1 MRFRILGPLEVQVD
15 DGWSGIN
22 APKWRTVLAVLLLQ
36 PGQVVSTDRLITE
49 VWPDDTPNRATN
61 LISVYVHRLR
71 RLIGDPEGKVL
82 TTRAPGYQL
91 LVDPEDIDAGRFA
104 QLVTAGRRALSA
116 GDFEQASALL
126 GQALGLWQGSRALT
140 DVPPSALVG
149 AEASRL
155 EESRVE
161 AVQLAIQADLGC
173 GRHAQV
179 VGQLHRLLA
188 DHPLREELWA
198 LLMRALQG
206 SGRQAEAL
214 EAYAQARE
222 VIAEELGVDP
232 SAELQQLYE
241 HMLRADPSSPSAS
254 PTPVPSDSP
263 FAISVIPAPVE
274 PAPAGQAAEPPP
286 DPASQPTAAARAGAP
301 LPLVAQLPADIQDFT
316 GRDEQVQAL
325 RDLIGGPRRVDSPG
339 AVIVAAVI
347 GAGGLGKTTLA
358 VHAAHLLR
366 GQFPDGQ
373 LYARM
378 LGAAAHPATPGDV
391 LARFLRDLGMDPAS
405 IPASEEERA
414 AHYRSRLTDRKVLI
428 VLDDAHDAAQVRPLL
443 PGSASCAVLITT
455 RNRLPD
461 LSGSRYVDL
470 DVLGPA
476 EARAMFAG
484 IIGPGRAAAEPE
496 ATSEVLTACA
506 GLPLA
511 IRIAGARLTAR
522 TNWTVRTI
530 ADRLSDER
538 RRLDWLRTGDLA
550 VRACFEVSFTSL
562 PGRAE
567 ADGVDP
573 AHAFRLLGLWPGS
586 SVGLPAAAALLG
598 EPDES
603 VADAL
608 EVLVDAQLLQEPAAD
623 RYRFHDLLKAYA
635 AERAV
640 AQEGPGT
647 RDAAV
652 RRVLS
657 WYLHTAV
664 AMARVLSPHR
674 ELIAPEQVEPGT
686 VPLAFSTVEA
696 ALDWGEQE
704 RTNLVAATRLAAAAG
719 LHDLAWQLPVAA
731 YSFFYRR
738 TYWEEW
744 LVSHDV
750 ALDSVRQIGDRR
762 GEASVLS
769 NIGMAYARRRMEEGV
784 TYFQQTL
791 DIRREI
797 GDRRGEAQAAN
808 NAAYANLLLGRFDEA
823 LDQLRLALSV
833 QREVG
838 HRYGEGIALN
848 NLGEAYIELG
858 RPAEAVE
865 WFGQAL
871 AVYRELGARPVEADT
886 LSNLGTANANLGRL
900 DEALGYLRQA
910 EETHHEVGDRYGEAV
925 DLKQLG
931 EVHRR
936 AGSARA
942 AGQAWARALAI
953 FDALGNEE
961 QVREMSERLSGLSN
975 NGAGWDSPE

>member
-1 MRFRILGPLEVQVD
+1 M
-15 DGWSGIN
+15 
-22 APKWRTVLAVLLLQ
+22 
-36 PGQVVSTDRLITE
+36 
-49 VWPDDTPNRATN
+49 
-61 LISVYVHRLR
+61 
-71 RLIGDPEGKVL
+71 
-82 TTRAPGYQL
+82 
-91 LVDPEDIDAGRFA
+91 
-104 QLVTAGRRALSA
+104 
-116 GDFEQASALL
+116 
-126 GQALGLWQGSRALT
+126 
-140 DVPPSALVG
+140 
-149 AEASRL
+149 
-155 EESRVE
+155 
-161 AVQLAIQADLGC
+161 
-173 GRHAQV
+173 
-179 VGQLHRLLA
+179 
-188 DHPLREELWA
+188 
-198 LLMRALQG
+198 
-206 SGRQAEAL
+206 
-214 EAYAQARE
+214 
-222 VIAEELGVDP
+222 
-232 SAELQQLYE
+232 
-241 HMLRADPSSPSAS
+241 
-254 PTPVPSDSP
+254 
-263 FAISVIPAPVE
+263 
-274 PAPAGQAAEPPP
+274 
-286 DPASQPTAAARAGAP
+286 
-301 LPLVAQLPADIQDFT
+301 AQLPADIQDFT

>member
-1 MRFRILGPLEVQVD
+1 MQFRMLGPLEVQVD
-15 DGWSGIN
+15 GSWSGIN
-22 APKWRTVLAVLLLQ
+22 AAKWRTVLAVLLLQ
-36 PGQVVSTDRLITE
+36 PGEVVSTDRLISE
-49 VWPDDTPNRATN
+49 AWPDKTPNRATN

-71 RLIGDPEGKVL
+71 RLIDDHDGKVL
-82 TTRAPGYQL
+82 TTRPPGYQL
-91 LVDPEDIDAGRFA
+91 LVDAMDIDAGQFA
-104 QLVTAGRRALSA
+104 QLAADGRQALSA
-116 GDFEQASALL
+116 RDFEQASTVL
-126 GQALGLWQGSRALT
+126 GQALDLWQGSRALA
-140 DVPPSALVG
+140 DVPPSALVS

-155 EESRVE
+155 EESRIE
-161 AVQLAIQADLGC
+161 AVQLHIQADLGC

-179 VGQLHRLLA
+179 VSQLHRLLA

-198 LLMRALQG
+198 LLMRALYT

-214 EAYAQARE
+214 EAYAKARE

-232 SAELQQLYE
+232 SAELQQLYQR
-241 HMLRADPSSPSAS
+241 MLQADSGTPPAS
-254 PTPVPSDSP
+254 RTPVPADSP
-263 FAISVIPAPVE
+263 FAAPVPAAPVE
-274 PAPAGQAAEPPP
+274 PAPAGQAAGPA
-286 DPASQPTAAARAGAP
+286 DPATQAAAAGTDEP
-301 LPLVAQLPADIQDFT
+301 LPLMAQLPADIADFT

-325 RDLIGGPRRVDSPG
+325 QDLLGGPRRVSSPG

-366 GQFPDGQ
+366 DQFPDGQ

-391 LARFLRDLGMDPAS
+391 LARFLRDLGMNPES
-405 IPASEEERA
+405 IPASEDERA
-414 AHYRSRLTDRKVLI
+414 AHFRSRLTGRRVLI

-455 RNRLPD
+455 RNRMPD
-461 LSGSRYVDL
+461 LASSRYVDL
-470 DVLGPA
+470 DVLGPD
-476 EARAMFAG
+476 EAGAMFAG
-484 IIGPGRAAAEPE
+484 IIGPARAAAEPE

-511 IRIAGARLTAR
+511 IRIAGARLAAR
-522 TNWTVRTI
+522 TTWTVRTI

-538 RRLDWLRTGDLA
+538 RRLDWLKTGDLA
-550 VRACFEVSFTSL
+550 VRACFEVSFSSL
-562 PGRAE
+562 PRRAA

-640 AQEGPGT
+640 AEEVPGT

-674 ELIAPEQVEPGT
+674 ERIDPGEPEPGSA
-686 VPLAFSTVEA
+686 PLTFSTVEA

-704 RTNLVAATRLAAAAG
+704 RTNLVAATRLAAASG
-719 LHDLAWQLPVAA
+719 LHEVAWRLPVAA
-731 YSFFYRR
+731 FSFYYRR

-744 LVSHDV
+744 LVSHDI
-750 ALDSVRQIGDRR
+750 ALDSARQAGDRA
-762 GEASVLS
+762 GEAWVL
-769 NIGMAYARRRMEEGV
+769 NDLGMAYARRRMAEGV
-784 TYFQQTL
+784 SYFQQAL

-808 NAAYANLLLGRFDEA
+808 NAAYANLLLGRSDEA
-823 LDQLRLALSV
+823 LDQLQHALSV

-858 RPAEAVE
+858 RPAEAVD
-865 WFGQAL
+865 WLGQAL
-871 AVYRELGARPVEADT
+871 AVWEELGARPVEADT

-925 DLKQLG
+925 DLKELG

-936 AGSARA
+936 VGSARDA
-942 AGQAWARALAI
+942 EQAWARALAI
-953 FDALGNEE
+953 FDVLGNEE
-961 QVREMSERLSGLSN
+961 QVREMTERLSALSN
-975 NGAGWDSPE
+975 GA

>member
-1 MRFRILGPLEVQVD
+1 MQFRILGPLEVQVD
-15 DGWSGIN
+15 EGWSGIN
-22 APKWRTVLAVLLLQ
+22 AAKWRTVLAVLLLQ

-71 RLIGDPEGKVL
+71 RLIGDPDGKVL

-91 LVDPEDIDAGRFA
+91 LIDAGDIDAGRFA
-104 QLVTAGRRALSA
+104 QLTSAGRQALSA
-116 GDFEQASALL
+116 GDYERASSVL
-126 GQALGLWQGSRALT
+126 GEAVGLWQGSRALA
-140 DVPPSALVG
+140 DVPPSALVS

-155 EESRVE
+155 EESRIE
-161 AVQLAIQADLGC
+161 AMQLSIQADLGC
-173 GRHAQV
+173 GRHGQV
-179 VGQLHRLLA
+179 VSQLHRLLA
-188 DHPLREELWA
+188 DYPLREELWA

-232 SAELQQLYE
+232 SAELQQLYQR
-241 HMLRADPSSPSAS
+241 MLQADSGAASAS
-254 PTPVPSDSP
+254 PTPIPADSP
-263 FAISVIPAPVE
+263 FLIPVTPAPVE
-274 PAPAGQAAEPPP
+274 PAPAGQAAEPLPE
-286 DPASQPTAAARAGAP
+286 PARQPAAAAGAP

-316 GRDEQVQAL
+316 GRDDQVQAL
-325 RDLIGGPRRVDSPG
+325 RDLLGGPRRVDSPG

-366 GQFPDGQ
+366 SQFPDGQ

-391 LARFLRDLGMDPAS
+391 LARFLRDLGMDPAR

-496 ATSEVLTACA
+496 AASEVLTACA

-538 RRLDWLRTGDLA
+538 RRLDWLKTGDLA

-640 AQEGPGT
+640 AEEVPGT

-686 VPLAFSTVEA
+686 VPVAFSTVEA

-719 LHDLAWQLPVAA
+719 LHDVAWQLPVAA

-750 ALDSVRQIGDRR
+750 ALDSVRRIGDRR
-762 GEASVLS
+762 GEASVLN

-936 AGSARA
+936 VGSARDA
-942 AGQAWARALAI
+942 EQAWARALTI
-953 FDALGNEE
+953 FDALGNAE

-975 NGAGWDSPE
+975 NGAGGGGAE

>member
-1 MRFRILGPLEVQVD
+1 MQFRMLGPLEVQVD
-15 DGWSGIN
+15 GSWSGIN
-22 APKWRTVLAVLLLQ
+22 AAKWRTVLAVLLLQ

-49 VWPDDTPNRATN
+49 VWPEETPARATN

-71 RLIGDPEGKVL
+71 RLIADPEGKVL

-91 LVDPEDIDAGRFA
+91 LIDPEDTDAGRFA
-104 QLVTAGRRALSA
+104 RLAAEGRQALQASQ
-116 GDFEQASALL
+116 FEQASAVL
-126 GQALGLWQGSRALT
+126 GAALGLWQGTRALT
-140 DVPPSALVG
+140 DVPPSTLVG

-155 EESRVE
+155 EESRIE
-161 AVQLAIQADLGC
+161 AVQLHIQADLGC

-188 DHPLREELWA
+188 DYPLREELWA
-198 LLMRALQG
+198 LLMRALYR

-222 VIAEELGVDP
+222 VIADELGVDP
-232 SAELQQLYE
+232 SAELQQLYQR
-241 HMLRADPSSPSAS
+241 MLQADSGTPPAS
-254 PTPVPSDSP
+254 RTPVPADSP
-263 FAISVIPAPVE
+263 FASPVT
-274 PAPAGQAAEPPP
+274 PAPAEPAAAGQAEPVPE
-286 DPASQPTAAARAGAP
+286 PASQPGAGPP
-301 LPLVAQLPADIQDFT
+301 LPLVAQLPADIPDFT

-325 RDLIGGPRRVDSPG
+325 RDLLGGPRRVDSPG

-414 AHYRSRLTDRKVLI
+414 ARYRSRLTDRKVLI

-470 DVLGPA
+470 DVLGPP

-484 IIGPGRAAAEPE
+484 IIGPDRAAAEPD
-496 ATSEVLTACA
+496 ATREVLTACA

-522 TNWTVRTI
+522 TTWTVRTI

-538 RRLDWLRTGDLA
+538 RRLDWLKTGDLA

-562 PGRAE
+562 PGAE

-586 SVGLPAAAALLG
+586 SVGLPAAAAMLG
-598 EPDES
+598 EPLET

-640 AQEGPGT
+640 AGELLST

-674 ELIAPEQVEPGT
+674 ELTTPEQLEPGT
-686 VPLAFSTVEA
+686 VPVAFSTVEA

-719 LHDLAWQLPVAA
+719 LHDVAWQLPVAA

-750 ALDSVRQIGDRR
+750 ALDSVRQIGDRQ
-762 GEASVLS
+762 GEASVLN

-784 TYFQQTL
+784 RYFQQTL

-858 RPAEAVE
+858 RPAEAVD

-936 AGSARA
+936 VGSARDA
-942 AGQAWARALAI
+942 EQAWARALAI

-961 QVREMSERLSGLSN
+961 QAREMSERLSGLSN
-975 NGAGWDSPE
+975 NGAGAGDAE

>member
-1 MRFRILGPLEVQVD
+1 MQFRMLGPLEVQVD
-15 DGWSGIN
+15 GSWSGIN
-22 APKWRTVLAVLLLQ
+22 AAKWRTVLAVLLLQ

-49 VWPDDTPNRATN
+49 VWPEETPARATN

-71 RLIGDPEGKVL
+71 RLIADPEGKVL

-91 LVDPEDIDAGRFA
+91 LIDPEDTDAGRFA
-104 QLVTAGRRALSA
+104 RLAAEGRQALQASQ
-116 GDFEQASALL
+116 FEQASAVL
-126 GQALGLWQGSRALT
+126 GAALGLWQGTRALT
-140 DVPPSALVG
+140 DVPPSTLVG

-155 EESRVE
+155 EESRIE
-161 AVQLAIQADLGC
+161 AVQLHIQADLGC

-188 DHPLREELWA
+188 DYPLREELWA
-198 LLMRALQG
+198 LLMRALYR

-222 VIAEELGVDP
+222 VIADELGVDP
-232 SAELQQLYE
+232 SAELQQLYQR
-241 HMLRADPSSPSAS
+241 MLQADSGTPPAS
-254 PTPVPSDSP
+254 RTPVPADSP
-263 FAISVIPAPVE
+263 FASPVT
-274 PAPAGQAAEPPP
+274 PAPAEPAAAGQAEPVPE
-286 DPASQPTAAARAGAP
+286 PASQPGAGPP
-301 LPLVAQLPADIQDFT
+301 LPLVAQLPADIPDFT

-325 RDLIGGPRRVDSPG
+325 RDLLGGPRRVDSPG

-414 AHYRSRLTDRKVLI
+414 ARYRSRLTDRKVLI

-470 DVLGPA
+470 DVLGPP

-484 IIGPGRAAAEPE
+484 IIGPDRAAAEPD
-496 ATSEVLTACA
+496 ATREVLTACA

-522 TNWTVRTI
+522 TTWTVRTI

-538 RRLDWLRTGDLA
+538 RRLDWLKTGDLA

-562 PGRAE
+562 PGAE

-586 SVGLPAAAALLG
+586 SVGLPAAAAMLG
-598 EPDES
+598 EPLET

-640 AQEGPGT
+640 AGELLST

-674 ELIAPEQVEPGT
+674 ELTTPEQLEPGT
-686 VPLAFSTVEA
+686 VPVAFSTVEA

-719 LHDLAWQLPVAA
+719 LHDVAWQLPVAA

-750 ALDSVRQIGDRR
+750 ALDSVRQIGDRQ
-762 GEASVLS
+762 GEASVLN

-784 TYFQQTL
+784 RYFQQTL

-858 RPAEAVE
+858 RPAEAVD

-936 AGSARA
+936 VGSARDA
-942 AGQAWARALAI
+942 EQAWARALAI

-961 QVREMSERLSGLSN
+961 QAREMSERLSGLSN
-975 NGAGWDSPE
+975 NGAGGGGAE

>member
-1 MRFRILGPLEVQVD
+1 MQFRMLGPLEVQVD
-15 DGWSGIN
+15 GSWSGIN
-22 APKWRTVLAVLLLQ
+22 AAKWRTVLAVLLLQ

-49 VWPDDTPNRATN
+49 VWPGETPARATN

-71 RLIGDPEGKVL
+71 RLIADPEGKVL

-91 LVDPEDIDAGRFA
+91 LIDPEDTDAGRFA
-104 QLVTAGRRALSA
+104 RLAAEGRQALQASQ
-116 GDFEQASALL
+116 FEQASAVL
-126 GQALGLWQGSRALT
+126 GAALGLWQGTRALT
-140 DVPPSALVG
+140 DVPPSTLVG

-155 EESRVE
+155 EESRIE
-161 AVQLAIQADLGC
+161 AVQLHIQADLGC

-188 DHPLREELWA
+188 DYPLREELWA
-198 LLMRALQG
+198 LLMRALYR

-222 VIAEELGVDP
+222 VIADELGVDP
-232 SAELQQLYE
+232 SAELQQLYQR
-241 HMLRADPSSPSAS
+241 MLQADSGTPPAS
-254 PTPVPSDSP
+254 RTPVPADSP
-263 FAISVIPAPVE
+263 FASPVT
-274 PAPAGQAAEPPP
+274 PAPAEPAAAGQAEPVPE
-286 DPASQPTAAARAGAP
+286 PASQPGAGPP
-301 LPLVAQLPADIQDFT
+301 LPLVAQLPADIPDFT

-325 RDLIGGPRRVDSPG
+325 RDLLGGPRRVDSPG

-414 AHYRSRLTDRKVLI
+414 ARYRSRLTDRKVLI

-470 DVLGPA
+470 DVLGPP

-484 IIGPGRAAAEPE
+484 IIGPDRAAAEPD
-496 ATSEVLTACA
+496 ATREVLTACA

-522 TNWTVRTI
+522 TTWTVRTI

-538 RRLDWLRTGDLA
+538 RRLDWLKTGDLA

-562 PGRAE
+562 PGAE

-586 SVGLPAAAALLG
+586 SVGLPAAAAMLG
-598 EPDES
+598 EPLET

-640 AQEGPGT
+640 AGELLST

-674 ELIAPEQVEPGT
+674 ELTTPEQLEPGT
-686 VPLAFSTVEA
+686 VPVAFSTVEA

-719 LHDLAWQLPVAA
+719 LHDVAWQLPVAA

-750 ALDSVRQIGDRR
+750 ALDSVRQIGDRQ
-762 GEASVLS
+762 GEASVLN

-784 TYFQQTL
+784 RYFQQTL

-858 RPAEAVE
+858 RPAEAVD

-936 AGSARA
+936 VGSARDA
-942 AGQAWARALAI
+942 EQAWARALAI

-961 QVREMSERLSGLSN
+961 QAREMSERLSGLSN
-975 NGAGWDSPE
+975 NGAGGGGAE

>member
-1 MRFRILGPLEVQVD
+1 MQFRMLGPLEVQVD
-15 DGWSGIN
+15 GSWSGIN
-22 APKWRTVLAVLLLQ
+22 AAKWRTVLAVLLLQ

-49 VWPDDTPNRATN
+49 VWPEETPARATN

-71 RLIGDPEGKVL
+71 RLIADPEGKVL

-91 LVDPEDIDAGRFA
+91 LIDPEDTDAGRFA
-104 QLVTAGRRALSA
+104 RLAAEGRQALQASQ
-116 GDFEQASALL
+116 FEQASAVL
-126 GQALGLWQGSRALT
+126 GAALGLWQGTRALT
-140 DVPPSALVG
+140 DVPPSTLVG

-155 EESRVE
+155 EESRIE
-161 AVQLAIQADLGC
+161 AVQLHIQADLGC

-188 DHPLREELWA
+188 DYPLREELWA
-198 LLMRALQG
+198 LLLRALYR

-222 VIAEELGVDP
+222 VIADELGVDP
-232 SAELQQLYE
+232 SAELQQLYQR
-241 HMLRADPSSPSAS
+241 MLQADSGTPPAS
-254 PTPVPSDSP
+254 RTPVPADSP
-263 FAISVIPAPVE
+263 FASPVT
-274 PAPAGQAAEPPP
+274 PAPAEPAAAGQAEPVPE
-286 DPASQPTAAARAGAP
+286 PASQPGAGPP
-301 LPLVAQLPADIQDFT
+301 LPLVAQLPADIPDFT

-325 RDLIGGPRRVDSPG
+325 RDLLGGPRRVDSPG

-414 AHYRSRLTDRKVLI
+414 ARYRSRLTDRKVLI

-470 DVLGPA
+470 DVLGPP

-484 IIGPGRAAAEPE
+484 IIGPDRAAAEPD
-496 ATSEVLTACA
+496 ATREVLTACA

-522 TNWTVRTI
+522 TTWTVRTI

-538 RRLDWLRTGDLA
+538 RRLDWLKTGDLA

-562 PGRAE
+562 PGAE

-586 SVGLPAAAALLG
+586 SVGLPAAAAMLG
-598 EPDES
+598 EPLET

-640 AQEGPGT
+640 AGELLST

-674 ELIAPEQVEPGT
+674 ELTTPEQLEPGT
-686 VPLAFSTVEA
+686 VPVAFSTVEA

-719 LHDLAWQLPVAA
+719 LHDVAWQLPVAA

-750 ALDSVRQIGDRR
+750 ALDSVRQIGDRQ
-762 GEASVLS
+762 GEASVLN

-784 TYFQQTL
+784 RYFQQTL

-858 RPAEAVE
+858 RPAEAVD

-936 AGSARA
+936 VGSARDA
-942 AGQAWARALAI
+942 EQAWARALAI

-961 QVREMSERLSGLSN
+961 QAREMSERLSGLSN
-975 NGAGWDSPE
+975 NGAGGGGAE

>member
-1 MRFRILGPLEVQVD
+1 MQFRMLGPLEVQVD
-15 DGWSGIN
+15 GSWSGIN
-22 APKWRTVLAVLLLQ
+22 AAKWRTVLAVLLLQ

-49 VWPDDTPNRATN
+49 VWPEDTPARATN

-71 RLIGDPEGKVL
+71 RLIADPEGKVL

-91 LVDPEDIDAGRFA
+91 LIDPEDTDAGRFA
-104 QLVTAGRRALSA
+104 RLAAEGRQALQASQ
-116 GDFEQASALL
+116 FEQASAVL
-126 GQALGLWQGSRALT
+126 GAALGLWQGTRALT
-140 DVPPSALVG
+140 DVPPSTLVS

-155 EESRVE
+155 EESRIE
-161 AVQLAIQADLGC
+161 AVQLHIQADLGC

-188 DHPLREELWA
+188 DYPLREELWA
-198 LLMRALQG
+198 LLMRALYR

-241 HMLRADPSSPSAS
+241 RILRAEPARPSAS
-254 PTPVPSDSP
+254 RTPVPADSP
-263 FAISVIPAPVE
+263 FASPVT
-274 PAPAGQAAEPPP
+274 PAPAEPAAAGQAEPVPE
-286 DPASQPTAAARAGAP
+286 PASQPGAGPP
-301 LPLVAQLPADIQDFT
+301 LPLVAQLPADIPDFT

-325 RDLIGGPRRVDSPG
+325 RDLLGGPRRVDSPG

-470 DVLGPA
+470 DVLGPP

-484 IIGPGRAAAEPE
+484 IIGPDRAAAEPD
-496 ATSEVLTACA
+496 ATREVLTACA

-522 TNWTVRTI
+522 TTWTVRTI

-538 RRLDWLRTGDLA
+538 RRLDWLKTGDLA

-562 PGRAE
+562 PGAE

-586 SVGLPAAAALLG
+586 SVGLPAAAAMLG
-598 EPDES
+598 EPGES

-608 EVLVDAQLLQEPAAD
+608 EVLVNAQLLQEPAAD

-640 AQEGPGT
+640 AEELLST

-674 ELIAPEQVEPGT
+674 ELTTPEQLEPGT
-686 VPLAFSTVEA
+686 VPVAFSTVEA

-719 LHDLAWQLPVAA
+719 LHDVAWQLPVAA

-750 ALDSVRQIGDRR
+750 ALDSVRQIGDRQ
-762 GEASVLS
+762 GEASVLN

-784 TYFQQTL
+784 RYFQQTL

-858 RPAEAVE
+858 RPAEAVD

-931 EVHRR
+931 EVQRR
-936 AGSARA
+936 AGSARDA
-942 AGQAWARALAI
+942 EQAWARALAI

-961 QVREMSERLSGLSN
+961 QVREMSERLRGLSN
-975 NGAGWDSPE
+975 NGAERGSAQ

>member
-1 MRFRILGPLEVQVD
+1 MRFRMLGPLEVQVD
-15 DGWSGIN
+15 GSWSGVN
-22 APKWRTVLAVLLLQ
+22 AAKWRTVLAVLLLQ
-36 PGQVVSTDRLITE
+36 PGQVVSTERLITE
-49 VWPDDTPNRATN
+49 VWPEETPARATN
-61 LISVYVHRLR
+61 LVSVYVHRLR

-91 LVDPEDIDAGRFA
+91 LIDGEDTDAGRFA
-104 QLVTAGRRALSA
+104 RLAAEGRQALQA
-116 GDFEQASALL
+116 GDFEQASTVL
-126 GQALGLWQGSRALT
+126 GAALGLWQGTRALT
-140 DVPPSALVG
+140 DVPPSTLVS

-155 EESRVE
+155 EESRIE
-161 AVQLAIQADLGC
+161 AVQLHIQADLGC

-188 DHPLREELWA
+188 DYPLREELWA
-198 LLMRALQG
+198 LLMRALYR

-222 VIAEELGVDP
+222 VIADELGVDP
-232 SAELQQLYE
+232 SAELQQLYQR
-241 HMLRADPSSPSAS
+241 MLQADSGTPPAS
-254 PTPVPSDSP
+254 RTPVPADSP
-263 FAISVIPAPVE
+263 FASPVT
-274 PAPAGQAAEPPP
+274 PAPAEPAAAGQAEPVPE
-286 DPASQPTAAARAGAP
+286 PASQPGAGPP
-301 LPLVAQLPADIQDFT
+301 LPLVAQLPADIPDFT

-325 RDLIGGPRRVDSPG
+325 RDLLGGPRRVDSPG

-414 AHYRSRLTDRKVLI
+414 ARYRSRLTDRKVLI

-470 DVLGPA
+470 DVLGPP

-484 IIGPGRAAAEPE
+484 IIGPDRAAAEPD
-496 ATSEVLTACA
+496 ATREVLTACA

-522 TNWTVRTI
+522 TTWTVRTI

-538 RRLDWLRTGDLA
+538 RRLDWLKTGDLA

-562 PGRAE
+562 PGRAA

-586 SVGLPAAAALLG
+586 SISLAAAAAVLG
-598 EPDES
+598 EPEES

-640 AQEGPGT
+640 AEEAQEA
-647 RDAAV
+647 RAAAV
-652 RRVLS
+652 RRVVS

-664 AMARVLSPHR
+664 AMARVLSPYR
-674 ELIAPEQVEPGT
+674 EPIAPGELEPGS
-686 VPLAFSTVEA
+686 VPLTFATVED
-696 ALDWGEQE
+696 ALDWGERE
-704 RTNLVAATRLAAAAG
+704 RTNLVAATRLAAASG
-719 LHDLAWQLPVAA
+719 LHDIAWQLPVAA

-744 LVSHDV
+744 LVSHGV
-750 ALDSVRQIGDRR
+750 ALDSARQAGDKR
-762 GEASVLS
+762 GEAWVLN
-769 NIGMAYARRRMEEGV
+769 NIGLAYARRRMEEGV
-784 TYFQQTL
+784 TYFQQAL

-838 HRYGEGIALN
+838 HRYGEGVALN
-848 NLGEAYIELG
+848 NLGEAYIQLG
-858 RPAEAVE
+858 RPDEAVE
-865 WFGQAL
+865 WLGQAL
-871 AVYRELGARPVEADT
+871 AVHREIGARPVEADT

-900 DEALGYLRQA
+900 DDALGYLRQA
-910 EETHHEVGDRYGEAV
+910 EGAHHEVGDRYGEAV
-925 DLKQLG
+925 DLRELG

-936 AGSARA
+936 AGSARDA
-942 AGQAWARALAI
+942 EQAWARALAI

-975 NGAGWDSPE
+975 NGA